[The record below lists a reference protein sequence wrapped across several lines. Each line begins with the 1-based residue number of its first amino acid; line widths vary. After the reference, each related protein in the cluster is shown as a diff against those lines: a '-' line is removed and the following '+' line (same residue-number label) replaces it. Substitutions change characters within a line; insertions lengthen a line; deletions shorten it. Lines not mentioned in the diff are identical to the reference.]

1 MDGGGSTV
9 GELKGLV
16 LYGGGGIC
24 HTRGSKFHEIG
35 GGQQAL

>member
-9 GELKGLV
+9 GELKCLV
-16 LYGGGGIC
+16 VYEGVEIVAPGAAN
-24 HTRGSKFHEIG
+24 FHKNG